1 MSPVT
6 YFNYKCGYI
15 FNVSMYVLEGLFAN
29 FFKRK
34 YCPYLIAHFTLKK
47 EKKKVLVTDLW
58 MSALGPWS
66 SPPSS
71 GLRFKLIELC
81 LHE

>member
-47 EKKKVLVTDLW
+47 EKKKY
-58 MSALGPWS
+58 
-66 SPPSS
+66 
-71 GLRFKLIELC
+71 
-81 LHE
+81 